1 MSSNRIVKA
10 ETKEVQ
16 KVIDAREE
24 NRRRI
29 IEGLKEGNINP
40 VMFRHFKEEK
50 DGEEMLYMA
59 TKVSY
64 PMSIKKYGE
73 IEEVIDDIH
82 YFNHTEKER
91 TVMIFRVEDKYH
103 HITEVDTKPLMIYT
117 ALYGDRETYV
127 RPLDMFISEVDREKY
142 PNVNQKYRLEVVG
155 G

>member
-1 MSSNRIVKA
+1 MSSSRIVKA

-24 NRRRI
+24 NRRRL
-29 IEGLKEGNINP
+29 IEGLKDGSIRP
-40 VMFRHFKEEK
+40 VMFKHFKEEK
-50 DGEEMLYMA
+50 EGEEMLYMA
-59 TKVSY
+59 TGVSY

-142 PNVNQKYRLEVVG
+142 PNVNQKYRLEVVSG
-155 G
+155 